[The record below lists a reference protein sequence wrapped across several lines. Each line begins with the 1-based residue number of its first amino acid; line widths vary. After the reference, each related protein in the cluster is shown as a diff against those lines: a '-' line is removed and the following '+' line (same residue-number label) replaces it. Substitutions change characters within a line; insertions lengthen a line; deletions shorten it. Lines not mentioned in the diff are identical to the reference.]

1 MADIFPRIHLCILYM
16 PQDREDVHSTEA
28 VRNVL
33 SNAQIHTA
41 HGITPSPV
49 ADNFCQLLFNP
60 D

>member
-1 MADIFPRIHLCILYM
+1 M